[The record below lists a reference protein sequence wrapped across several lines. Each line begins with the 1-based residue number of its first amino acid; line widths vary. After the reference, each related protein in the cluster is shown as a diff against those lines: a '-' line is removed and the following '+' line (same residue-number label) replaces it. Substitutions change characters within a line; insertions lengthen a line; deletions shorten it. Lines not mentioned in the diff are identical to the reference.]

1 MNISERYVIWIS
13 FMNGGLVMKKLVA
26 MGCVLVMLVG
36 MCISAHAET
45 IETPFDNFA
54 QGEMIIIENGFYTE
68 DRTPG
73 EIEFY
78 GNKELF
84 QVLIKAWSNL
94 LKYEVDQGA
103 NVNKT
108 VAADIYRCF
117 KNGYGVGAFCATNP
131 YTEFINLIFGT
142 TTKKA
147 NKLIN
152 VYWLEW
158 NTETQ
163 VIRFAKKEIETI
175 TSIKSYNDIMNNS
188 DFFSMIQP
196 SWVDWLNLNPI
207 QSWWDNRSS
216 FTRFMDETYSRANRG
231 KKPGIK

>member
-1 MNISERYVIWIS
+1 
-13 FMNGGLVMKKLVA
+13 MKKLVA
-26 MGCVLVMLVG
+26 MWFAIVMLVG
-36 MCISAHAET
+36 MCISTHAET

-54 QGEMIIIENGFYTE
+54 QGEMITIENGFYTE
-68 DRTPG
+68 DRIPG
-73 EIEFY
+73 EIDYY
-78 GNKELF
+78 GSKELF
-84 QVLIKAWSNL
+84 QVMIKAWCNL
-94 LKYEVDQGA
+94 LKYEVDQGT

-108 VAADIYRCF
+108 IAADIYRCF

-131 YTEFINLIFGT
+131 YTELINLVFGT
-142 TTKKA
+142 STKKA
-147 NKLIN
+147 NKIIN

-175 TSIKSYNDIMNNS
+175 TSIKSYDDIMNNS
-188 DFFSMIQP
+188 DFYAMVSP
-196 SWVDWLNLNPI
+196 AWVDPRYMVPV

-216 FTRFMDETYSRANRG
+216 FTRFMDELYSRANRG